1 MTEPA
6 SDDPAV
12 ILSELDARHDDVLRK
27 LDELNRQIERVLAE
41 DRIRGGAVKSPAI

>member
-6 SDDPAV
+6 SDDPAA
-12 ILSELDARHDDVLRK
+12 ILSELDARHEDVLRK

-41 DRIRGGAVKSPAI
+41 DRVRGGAAKSTAM